1 MKRQQLR
8 QQVYLQLDTYIDATC
23 ASVSLNVIIK
33 ISKIFLLLFG
43 QFKSLQGDIPRYS
56 TKNYKVFFSKS
67 LGYDFTKGLAV
78 LSIPS
83 EFIRSLIR
91 STSRTHKTNR
101 FNRFSTGL
109 TIMKSAIFLKLS
121 GRFKSN
127 SLRNCRRM
135 VSGNYK
141 KMNEQLLNMYLF
153 CHVTV
158 TRITIILC
166 ITFDKDII
174 KMKSNWNGCESITR

>member
-1 MKRQQLR
+1 M
-8 QQVYLQLDTYIDATC
+8 AN
-23 ASVSLNVIIK
+23 LNLNK
-33 ISKIFLLLFG
+33 EIFLVTV
-43 QFKSLQGDIPRYS
+43 QRI
-56 TKNYKVFFSKS
+56 TVFFSKS
-67 LGYDFTKGLAV
+67 LGYDFTKGLTV

-127 SLRNCRRM
+127 SLRNYRRM

-141 KMNEQLLNMYLF
+141 KMYEQLLNMYLF

>member
-1 MKRQQLR
+1 
-8 QQVYLQLDTYIDATC
+8 
-23 ASVSLNVIIK
+23 
-33 ISKIFLLLFG
+33 
-43 QFKSLQGDIPRYS
+43 
-56 TKNYKVFFSKS
+56 
-67 LGYDFTKGLAV
+67 
-78 LSIPS
+78 
-83 EFIRSLIR
+83 
-91 STSRTHKTNR
+91 
-101 FNRFSTGL
+101 
-109 TIMKSAIFLKLS
+109 MKSAIFLKLS

-141 KMNEQLLNMYLF
+141 KMYEQLLNMYLF